1 MSVKVARGELWVCE
15 KGTGKEDP
23 NPVHVGLRYLLDI
36 QAENH
41 IGRGL
46 QWTEPQG
53 RSLVGLAVHFPRTL
67 EKWT

>member
-1 MSVKVARGELWVCE
+1 MTARIQAVSVKVARGKLWVCE

-41 IGRGL
+41 KVEVSSGL
-46 QWTEPQG
+46 
-53 RSLVGLAVHFPRTL
+53 SPR
-67 EKWT
+67 EEA